1 VETIL
6 SQALGQDAAQLAPEE
21 KRLLLSRLLARL
33 AHEVRN
39 PLSSLDVHVQLL
51 QEDLEQFDGQPR
63 ARAAGRLEIIR
74 GELNRLESIVEHFLK
89 LTGPASLDLE
99 PVDLRQICGHV
110 HRLVLPEANEHKI
123 NLALEVQEGLPLLQ
137 ADGGQ
142 LTQAVLNLVLNA
154 LQAVKAG
161 GQVAI
166 RVAKPEGQMVS
177 IEVSD
182 NGPGVPEEHR
192 ASIFDPFFTT
202 KKNGTGLGLWI
213 TQQIVLAHGGKIQ
226 VSAGAAGGAVFAV
239 QLPVAGQRKP
249 NGQVA
254 N

>member
-51 QEDLEQFDGQPR
+51 QEDLEQVDAKQR
-63 ARAAGRLEIIR
+63 APASSRLEIIR

-99 PVDLRQICGHV
+99 PVNVRQICEHV
-110 HRLVLPEANEHKI
+110 HRLVLPEAAEHKI
-123 NLALEVQEGLPLLQ
+123 KLALQAGDALPVLQ

-166 RVAKPEGQMVS
+166 RAAMAGDRTMA

-226 VSAGAAGGAVFAV
+226 VSAAPAGGALFVI
-239 QLPVAGQRKP
+239 QLPVGGERKT
-249 NGQVA
+249 NG
-254 N
+254 